1 VSAER
6 ALSCPACDGPLPAAP
21 AIRGRDRLHGIPGEF
36 AVHVCG
42 RCGSGRTVPY
52 VGAERLGDLYPP
64 SYTAF
69 ALPANPLLRL
79 AAAALFRWRYWRA
92 LRRPPLG
99 ELSSRGPGRLLDVG
113 SGRGDLGL
121 VLGERGWQ
129 VTGVEPSREACDQA
143 NTRGAPTLHGTLAT
157 LSPRLDRDF
166 DAVLFQHSLEHVTE
180 PLDDLLLARERLRP
194 RGLLLIS
201 LPNFGSWQARRF
213 GSDWFH
219 LDLPRHRSHFT
230 MHGITRLLGR
240 AGLMPLRTTTSTSA
254 DGLPMSI
261 QYRCFGERRYR
272 SGFPLYASI
281 AVTLATSPLTALA
294 DRAAG
299 AGDILHA
306 VACRP
311 PDQVSSRRMGTI
323 RPSSRNF
330 PRLRGLV

>member
-1 VSAER
+1 M
-6 ALSCPACDGPLPAAP
+6 
-21 AIRGRDRLHGIPGEF
+21 
-36 AVHVCG
+36 HVCG
-42 RCGSGRTVPY
+42 WCGSGRTRPY
-52 VGAERLGDLYPP
+52 VAAEHLGELYPP
-64 SYTAF
+64 SYNAF
-69 ALPANPLLRL
+69 ALPANPVPR
-79 AAAALFRWRYWRA
+79 AAATALFRWRYWRG

-99 ELSSRGPGRLLDVG
+99 ELSSLTPGRLLDVG

-121 VLGERGWQ
+121 VLGERGWR
-129 VTGVEPSREACDQA
+129 VTGVEPSREACAEA
-143 NTRGAPTLHGTLAT
+143 NARGAPTLHGTLAT
-157 LSPRLDRDF
+157 VSSRLDGDF
-166 DAVLFQHSLEHVTE
+166 NAVLFQHSLEHVAE
-180 PLDDLLLARERLRP
+180 PLEDLRLARERLLP
-194 RGLLLIS
+194 GGLLLIS

-230 MHGITRLLGR
+230 MHGITLLLGR
-240 AGLMPLRTTTSTSA
+240 AGLEPLRTTTSTSA

-272 SGFPLYASI
+272 SGFPLYATV

-311 PDQVSSRRMGTI
+311 LGSP
-323 RPSSRNF
+323 RPART
-330 PRLRGLV
+330 